1 MILEHIRRE
10 ATTAERATIKAS
22 KEEREKAKQLR
33 KDGKHAM
40 SKEVKARAEL
50 AGAAANATVIE
61 KQQEI
66 VELPKKAPKRSCA
79 VIPDDFID
87 SSAKVTA
94 MPEVGLG
101 QTVSDIVT
109 QHSSGTG
116 LDIELV
122 PVLRLSSASKHRAC
136 SPPTAGAPSRTFQWL
151 SRVVASRS
159 GATLARFWFR
169 FVRIT
174 VIRSWQRTLRVLTVP
189 FERVRLRPEHCRV
202 ASHFF
207 SRVKNR
213 ARQGDDTHRQ
223 GGRRC
228 ALLRLSVRTR
238 ARRGVGSPT

>member
-61 KQQEI
+61 KQQDI
-66 VELPKKAPKRSCA
+66 VELPKKPKRSCA
-79 VIPDDFID
+79 VIPDFID

-94 MPEVGLG
+94 MPGRV
-101 QTVSDIVT
+101 QTVNDIVT

-189 FERVRLRPEHCRV
+189 SNVF
-202 ASHFF
+202 
-207 SRVKNR
+207 
-213 ARQGDDTHRQ
+213 DY
-223 GGRRC
+223 
-228 ALLRLSVRTR
+228 ALNIAVLHHISSLE
-238 ARRGVGSPT
+238 

>member
-50 AGAAANATVIE
+50 AGAAPNATVIE

-94 MPEVGLG
+94 MPEVGRV
-101 QTVSDIVT
+101 QTVNGIVT
-109 QHSSGTG
+109 QHSS
-116 LDIELV
+116 
-122 PVLRLSSASKHRAC
+122 
-136 SPPTAGAPSRTFQWL
+136 
-151 SRVVASRS
+151 
-159 GATLARFWFR
+159 
-169 FVRIT
+169 
-174 VIRSWQRTLRVLTVP
+174 
-189 FERVRLRPEHCRV
+189 
-202 ASHFF
+202 
-207 SRVKNR
+207 
-213 ARQGDDTHRQ
+213 
-223 GGRRC
+223 
-228 ALLRLSVRTR
+228 
-238 ARRGVGSPT
+238 